1 MNTQEAMNPTVEE
14 AIRRLEGMVFTYD
27 LSPETLR
34 EIAVNK
40 MCLAALREQEE
51 QKTGCAF
58 CDEEHDEHD
67 YMNGIQTLENGKYLV
82 LETSE
87 WDDYDDCFYDIRIAA
102 NFCPMCGRK
111 LKGDGRE
118 RD

>member
-1 MNTQEAMNPTVEE
+1 MSKYSKLEIQQTMEA
-14 AIRRLEGMVFTYD
+14 LEGLRNAHINDTYHGRQ
-27 LSPETLR
+27 LSVMLT
-34 EIAVNK
+34 IAIT
-40 MCLAALREQEE
+40 ALREQEE